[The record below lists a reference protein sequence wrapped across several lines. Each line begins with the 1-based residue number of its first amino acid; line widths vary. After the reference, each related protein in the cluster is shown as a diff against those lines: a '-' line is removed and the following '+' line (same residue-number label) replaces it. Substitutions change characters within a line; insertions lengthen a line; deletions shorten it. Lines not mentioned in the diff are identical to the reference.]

1 MPSAGNYDGLRL
13 LAKEF
18 SENWGI
24 PFRSCPAVG
33 ICFTALILGELVSQV
48 CTSSSHSFSICC
60 RGRWGGHTLWS
71 VCLTSIVLVRV
82 ITPLKCD
89 GFVSPLAERSSLLP
103 ARTPVNPIQSHP
115 RSHTVSSAPAV
126 DRTDHEHTVFR
137 HGCAINNA
145 RMVFHAR
152 TCAKD
157 IWVLWLRW
165 SSRII
170 SARNKRRIEAGLQ
183 WPYLYFVGRSS
194 YGASTRLGP
203 FPNEQ
208 PSRLHSSLATTIL

>member
-1 MPSAGNYDGLRL
+1 MGAYVSFFPFSL
-13 LAKEF
+13 LV
-18 SENWGI
+18 N
-24 PFRSCPAVG
+24 G
-33 ICFTALILGELVSQV
+33 ICGAFGGQLRWTSPTRKGILGKLG
-48 CTSSSHSFSICC
+48 HSIPKLPCGRYLFYRLDPWRASI
-60 RGRWGGHTLWS
+60 S
-71 VCLTSIVLVRV
+71 
-82 ITPLKCD
+82 
-89 GFVSPLAERSSLLP
+89 AERSSLLP

-145 RMVFHAR
+145 RMVLHAR

-170 SARNKRRIEAGLQ
+170 SARSKRHIEAGLQ

-203 FPNEQ
+203 FSNEQ
-208 PSRLHSSLATTIL
+208 PSSFKVA